1 MRRRE
6 FIALVGATAAW
17 PFAARAEQSATP
29 VIGVLLDI
37 TAEAASSDLL
47 AAFRQGVAEAGYL
60 DGKNLAI
67 EYRFAN
73 FRPELLPKLAG
84 DLIQLNVKV
93 IFAIGPP
100 PLAAAAK
107 ATASVPIVALD
118 LESDPVALGYV
129 KSLAHP
135 GGNITGAFLDFP
147 ELSGKQLQLFKEVL
161 PRLSRIAIFGDPGI
175 NAPQFAATETAARA
189 VAVQAESIEVRAPDD
204 IERALAAAE
213 ATHAE
218 AGILLTSPWSTFI

>member
-1 MRRRE
+1 MRRRD
-6 FIALVGATAAW
+6 FLSVIAGATAW

-73 FRPELLPKLAG
+73 FRPELLPELAG

-93 IFAIGPP
+93 IFAIG
-100 PLAAAAK
+100 
-107 ATASVPIVALD
+107 
-118 LESDPVALGYV
+118 LEGHKMPV
-129 KSLAHP
+129 
-135 GGNITGAFLDFP
+135 
-147 ELSGKQLQLFKEVL
+147 
-161 PRLSRIAIFGDPGI
+161 
-175 NAPQFAATETAARA
+175 
-189 VAVQAESIEVRAPDD
+189 
-204 IERALAAAE
+204 
-213 ATHAE
+213 
-218 AGILLTSPWSTFI
+218 SP